1 MENIKETMVVDK
13 PKPRK
18 KSVSKIV
25 EEVVSKQEVKTK
37 VCSVISYNESTKE
50 LYVVFNG
57 YGISIKNVESFDG
70 SKSVSVKYTGE
81 IGSADFDCK
90 L

>member
-1 MENIKETMVVDK
+1 MENIETNVINK
-13 PKPRK
+13 PKTRK
-18 KSVSKIV
+18 KSVSKTV
-25 EEVVSKQEVKTK
+25 EEVVSEQKVKTK
-37 VCSVISYNESTKE
+37 VCKVILYNEPTKE

-70 SKSVSVKYTGE
+70 SNSVSVKYTGE